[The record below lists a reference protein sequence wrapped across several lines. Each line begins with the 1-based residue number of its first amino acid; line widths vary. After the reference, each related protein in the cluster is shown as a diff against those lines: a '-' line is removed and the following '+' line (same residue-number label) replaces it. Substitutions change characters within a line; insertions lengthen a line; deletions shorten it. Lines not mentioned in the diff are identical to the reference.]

1 MTISPA
7 VGRPGQQPRSSR
19 PSKPRR
25 PRSWPVPLSMIL
37 LSLIPLIA
45 GAARLV
51 ELAGGPATIPHDLRF
66 TTSPA
71 PVIAHIV
78 GAAVYAVVGAFQ
90 FVPRF
95 RARHLDWHRRTGR
108 VLTGAGALVAGS
120 ALWMTLTFATKPGT
134 GEVLYVLRL
143 GFGAAMAACLV
154 LGIATVRR
162 GDIAAHRVWMI
173 RAYAIALA
181 AGTQAFT
188 AGIGPAVFGHSV
200 LVGDLSL
207 GAGWV
212 VNLAV
217 AEWVIRRPARARA
230 S

>member
-1 MTISPA
+1 
-7 VGRPGQQPRSSR
+7 
-19 PSKPRR
+19 
-25 PRSWPVPLSMIL
+25 VPLALVL
-37 LSLIPLIA
+37 LSLIPLLA

-51 ELAGGPATIPHDLRF
+51 ELAGGPAAIPDDQRF
-66 TTSPA
+66 TTSPW

-78 GAAVYAVVGAFQ
+78 SAVVYAIVGAFQ

-108 VLTGAGALVAGS
+108 ILTGAGALVVGS

-134 GEVLYVLRL
+134 GEVLYVERL
-143 GFGAAMAACLV
+143 AFGSAMAVCLV
-154 LGIATVRR
+154 LGIARVRR
-162 GDIAAHRVWMI
+162 GDIAAHRAWMI

-188 AGIGPAVFGHSV
+188 QGIGQALFGTGV
-200 LVGDLSL
+200 LAGDLSL

-217 AEWVIRRPARARA
+217 AEWAIRRPARARA